1 MLIPS
6 IIQANAQPPLQLVPF
21 STNETTVS
29 EGTAISSSNICM
41 MACTAFAS
49 PHSIVLNVHPALKK
63 ISLQENSEQL
73 ITSTVVDEFRNPVAN
88 VHLTVTVDAPNSSTQ
103 YARMTGQDGTD
114 HLRLPLFDLGQ
125 YRVTV
130 FATNPDPVG
139 GDATVKVTWTVTR

>member
-1 MLIPS
+1 MTIYILTS
-6 IIQANAQPPLQLVPF
+6 TTNLAKAQNVTGN
-21 STNETTVS
+21 TNETAVS
-29 EGTAISSSNICM
+29 TPASPCPPNIV
-41 MACTAFAS
+41 CTAVAA

-73 ITSTVVDEFRNPVAN
+73 ITSTVLDEFRNPVAN

-139 GDATVKVTWTVTR
+139 GDAVVSVTWTVTR